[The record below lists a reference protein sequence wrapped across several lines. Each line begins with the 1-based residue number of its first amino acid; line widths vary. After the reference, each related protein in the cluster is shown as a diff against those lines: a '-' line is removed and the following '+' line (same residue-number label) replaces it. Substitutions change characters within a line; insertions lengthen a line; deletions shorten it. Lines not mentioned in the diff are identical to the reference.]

1 MIYSA
6 HNFLNLGTFEIVFL
20 ILNVDR
26 HDIHSFMLLY
36 CLVTQINT
44 FFRVMEG
51 KKKYPRHL
59 HCEIIFQHYKFC
71 CFLSETTF

>member
-6 HNFLNLGTFEIVFL
+6 HNFLNRGTFEIVFL

-51 KKKYPRHL
+51 KKKNIRVIYIVKSFFN
-59 HCEIIFQHYKFC
+59 IISSAVF
-71 CFLSETTF
+71 

>member
-26 HDIHSFMLLY
+26 HDIHSASSSMLLY
-36 CLVTQINT
+36 CLFTQINT

-51 KKKYPRHL
+51 KKKISASFTL
-59 HCEIIFQHYKFC
+59 
-71 CFLSETTF
+71 